1 MKIKFLTTGGTID
14 KVYFDAK
21 SEFQV
26 GSPLVLEV
34 LQDANVT
41 FEYEIE
47 SLLRKDSLDMNDE
60 DRQFIRR
67 RVEAEACARIVIT
80 HGTDTLI
87 ETALALAG
95 ILGKTI
101 VLTGSMQPARF
112 RTTDAVFNIGAAIGS
127 VQRLFPG
134 VYIAMNGQ
142 VFDPQRTRKNR
153 EKNCFEV
160 VRESGI
166 GSGPFE
172 PESLKLASTRRT
184 CKQSRAKHG
193 AFGRPP
199 YGNYRA
205 VIAKRT

>member
-26 GSPLVLEV
+26 GSPQVLEV

-80 HGTDTLI
+80 HGTDTMI
-87 ETALALAG
+87 QTAQALMG
-95 ILGKTI
+95 IAGKTI

-112 RTTDAVFNIGAAIGS
+112 RTTDAVFNIGTAIGA
-127 VQRLFPG
+127 VQRLSPG
-134 VYIAMNGQ
+134 VYVAMNGQ
-142 VFDPQRTRKNR
+142 VFDPQRTRKNCD
-153 EKNCFEV
+153 KNCFEAV
-160 VRESGI
+160 
-166 GSGPFE
+166 
-172 PESLKLASTRRT
+172 PE
-184 CKQSRAKHG
+184 
-193 AFGRPP
+193 
-199 YGNYRA
+199 
-205 VIAKRT
+205 